1 MATKNFY
8 EVKYRRDGKIRREYH
23 DTQGSANV
31 RRSQLIANK
40 RSVDDVRRVRVSV
53 ES

>member
-1 MATKNFY
+1 MSKKNFY
-8 EVKYRRDGKIRREYH
+8 EVKYRRDGKVRREYH
-23 DTQGSANV
+23 DTQGSATV

-40 RSVDDVRRVRVSV
+40 RSVDEVKRVRVNI